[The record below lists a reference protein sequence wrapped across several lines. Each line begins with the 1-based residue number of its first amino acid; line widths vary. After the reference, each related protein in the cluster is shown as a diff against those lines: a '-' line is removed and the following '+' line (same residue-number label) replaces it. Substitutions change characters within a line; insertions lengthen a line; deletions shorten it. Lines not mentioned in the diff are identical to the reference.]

1 MTQAISGTSPYLSPT
16 DFFKKMDTDS
26 DGKVSKSELQAM
38 LESMQKVSNKNGTSN
53 VDELFSKIDTDGDG
67 SISETENTTAMEKM
81 KGKGS
86 PPPPPPPHNG
96 ASEIKSG
103 IQNLISSLTESED
116 SESTS
121 TLQSLLESLQESDDE
136 ESTKSILEQIREELL
151 SLTQNNGDT
160 YTSEGLSTS
169 ALIQSFINVEK

>member
-38 LESMQKVSNKNGTSN
+38 LESMQKTSNKNGTSN

-81 KGKGS
+81 KGKGA
-86 PPPPPPPHNG
+86 PPPPPPKNG
-96 ASEIKSG
+96 ISDIKSG
-103 IQNLISSLTESED
+103 IQNLISSLTESDD

-160 YTSEGLSTS
+160 YNSEGLSTS
-169 ALIQSFINVEK
+169 ALIQSFINVKK

>member
-1 MTQAISGTSPYLSPT
+1 MTQGISGTSSFLSSSE
-16 DFFKKMDTDS
+16 FYKKMDTDS
-26 DGKVSKSELQAM
+26 DGKVSKIELQAM
-38 LESMQKVSNKNGTSN
+38 LESLEKNSTKNASSKI
-53 VDELFSKIDTDGDG
+53 DELFSKIDTDGDG

-86 PPPPPPPHNG
+86 PPPPPPPKSGN
-96 ASEIKSG
+96 SEIQSG
-103 IQNLISSLTESED
+103 IQSLISSLTESED
-116 SESTS
+116 DESTS
-121 TLQSLLESLQESDDE
+121 TLQNLLKSLQESDDE

-169 ALIQSFINVEK
+169 ALIQSFINVKK

>member
-38 LESMQKVSNKNGTSN
+38 LESMQKASNKNGTLN

-86 PPPPPPPHNG
+86 PPPPPPPNG
-96 ASEIKSG
+96 SSEIKSG

-136 ESTKSILEQIREELL
+136 ESTTSILEQIREELL

-169 ALIQSFINVEK
+169 ALIQSFINVKR